1 MNKVPRPDDTIM
13 IIVLLD
19 TVFLD
24 FLIAV
29 GIVMV
34 MASILFMKKMSD
46 IAHERARVTDIGKV
60 MEGNGNMA
68 HIPAFL
74 KDNVLVKQIEGPLF
88 FGFASGFQ
96 HKVSNLS
103 EIKYVIIMM
112 EKVPF
117 IDQTGLYA
125 LEESIL
131 ALEQKGI
138 QVILTGLQQQPE
150 AMLKRIKLIPDLV
163 AEEHLFNTFDESINW
178 MALHKKQE
186 LS

>member
-1 MNKVPRPDDTIM
+1 
-13 IIVLLD
+13 
-19 TVFLD
+19 
-24 FLIAV
+24 
-29 GIVMV
+29 
-34 MASILFMKKMSD
+34 
-46 IAHERARVTDIGKV
+46 
-60 MEGNGNMA
+60 MA